1 MDTETLSP
9 APPEFSWLGRFRDR
23 QVEAAFQHAAARATQ
38 RALQSAVH
46 TLALIYCLFAFSDL
60 LSLSGTELAVYLA
73 HRVLVGVAA
82 VIVLRRLARAPVP
95 EAVLGWG
102 YGFLFAMS
110 LVVAVVVGH
119 HPSVAMDHPVPV
131 FLPVMVLSLWL
142 VDAGPF
148 RLSLALA
155 SFVSIATLISWFGA
169 RELPLPEV
177 VVGTAMVVAA
187 NIAGL
192 LIQRRSCRA
201 HREAWASLESERTTR
216 RALAASRERAEAA
229 VQAKSDFLATMS
241 HELRTPMGGVQG
253 LLGLL
258 RETPLDGH
266 QRQLVDTAW
275 TATATLLNLVDGVLD
290 LAKMEAGSL
299 SPVIETV
306 DIPDLMN
313 GVVALLRGRAA
324 QKGIHLQATT
334 PPALP
339 PRVNTDPV
347 CLRQILFNLV
357 GNAVKFTERGSV
369 IISATP
375 IAAPDGGLR
384 LRFDVV
390 DTGIGIPADR
400 RDRLFQDFVQGDDQ
414 IGRRYGG
421 TGLGLAI
428 CRRLVSVLG
437 GRLGVE
443 SNLDAGSRFWF
454 EIPVE
459 AADQLAPGDGP
470 QAQQLEQKL
479 RILLAEDDPLNG
491 MVLKTVLTKGG
502 HEVVHADH
510 GQTALHLAATEC
522 FDAVLMDVQ
531 LLGMDGLTATRNI
544 RALPAP
550 HGRVPILGLSAMATS
565 RDRLHGLQAG
575 MDDYLTKPTPP
586 DALMAA
592 IARAVQDGPERSKP
606 TFSDKHTGNR
616 VP

>member
-1 MDTETLSP
+1 MDTHTPP
-9 APPEFSWLGRFRDR
+9 AAAFSWSGRFRDR
-23 QVEAAFQHAAARATQ
+23 QAEATFQHASAPAARRT
-38 RALQSAVH
+38 LQSAISM
-46 TLALIYCLFAFSDL
+46 LALIYCLFAFSDVL
-60 LSLSGTELAVYLA
+60 AVSGGELAVYLG
-73 HRVLVGVAA
+73 HRVLVGMAA
-82 VIVLRRLARAPVP
+82 VVVLRRVAQAPSIEGALA
-95 EAVLGWG
+95 WG

-142 VDAGPF
+142 VDAGPL

-155 SFVSIATLISWFGA
+155 SFLSIATLAGWFGM
-169 RELPLPEV
+169 RDLPVPEV
-177 VVGTAMVVAA
+177 VVGTAMVLAA
-187 NIAGL
+187 NLAGF
-192 LIQRRSCRA
+192 LIQRRSCRV

-216 RALAASRERAEAA
+216 RALALSNERAEAA

-241 HELRTPMGGVQG
+241 HELRTPMGGVRG
-253 LLGLL
+253 LLALL

-275 TATATLLNLVDGVLD
+275 TASATLLNLVDGVLD

-324 QKGIHLQATT
+324 EKGIHLKATT

-339 PRVNTDPV
+339 PRVKTDPV

-357 GNAVKFTERGSV
+357 GNAVKFTESGSV

-375 IAAPDGGLR
+375 AAAPDGGLR

-400 RDRLFQDFVQGDDQ
+400 RDHLFQDFVQGDDQ

-454 EIPVE
+454 EIPVA
-459 AADQLAPGDGP
+459 AADQLSPGHEIHTP
-470 QAQQLEQKL
+470 QLEQKL

-491 MVLKTVLTKGG
+491 MVTKTVLAQGG

-510 GQTALHLAATEC
+510 GETTVHLAATEA

-531 LLGMDGLTATRNI
+531 LLGMDGLTATRRI
-544 RALPAP
+544 RELPAP

-575 MDDYLTKPTPP
+575 MDEYFTKPIPP

-592 IARAVQDGPERSKP
+592 IARAAQRGSIRSKP
-606 TFSDKHTGNR
+606 TTANWHG
-616 VP
+616 